1 MIVGLAAN
9 EGDVILVNRLP
20 EGPADPASE
29 PKGFAALQKQ
39 AVVSRSV
46 LTALFLGS
54 FKLVVGLGTGSL
66 GILSEAVNS
75 GLDVLAAVLIYFTVW
90 ISEKPADANHPYGH
104 QKIENFAAFLQ
115 TGLVFATCI
124 WIVAAAVRRL
134 LFAPAD
140 VEVNVW
146 AVGIMLVSIAVSWFR
161 ARELEH
167 AAREHRSQALESHA
181 LNYRLDIWS
190 ATVVLFGLAMLLAG
204 KRWGIAMLRMADPLA
219 ALVVVGFVLYHSA
232 LLGLRTMDALLD
244 AAPAGLPAQIAAI
257 TTEVDGVVD
266 CERVRVRHAGNIFFV
281 DMMITVDPRMAF
293 DHIPAILQE
302 VRARVGEILPG
313 ADIMIHTEPHPL
325 AEESL
330 FEKVKGIARR
340 KNLAVHDL
348 VVHEVEGQL
357 TLDLH
362 LEVEEELNLNQAHE
376 RADLLERQ
384 IFRDIPEVATIN
396 IHIEGEGAH
405 IAADEMSI
413 ERREQMVAGL
423 RRVAT
428 QVPDILD
435 CHDIAIREINQKIY
449 VSCHCLM
456 DGELPI
462 TRVHDRTVELETLFK
477 NTFPAIHKVTIHTEP
492 ESERGVPARPV
503 HQPTSEPA
511 P

>member
-1 MIVGLAAN
+1 MLANQLTDRSRDAA
-9 EGDVILVNRLP
+9 G
-20 EGPADPASE
+20 G
-29 PKGFAALQKQ
+29 PKGYSGLGKQ
-39 AVVSRSV
+39 TAVSRSV
-46 LTALFLGS
+46 LTAVFLAS
-54 FKLVVGLGTGSL
+54 LKLIVGLGTGSL
-66 GILSEAVNS
+66 GILSEATNS

-124 WIVAAAVRRL
+124 WIVVAAVRRL
-134 LFAPAD
+134 LFAPVR

-146 AVGIMLVSIAVSWFR
+146 AVGIMLISIAVSWFR

-190 ATVVLFGLAMLLAG
+190 AGVVLFGLAALLAG
-204 KRWGIAMLRMADPLA
+204 ERWGIPSLRMADPLA
-219 ALVVVGFVLYHSA
+219 ALVVVGFVVYHSA

-244 AAPAGLPAQIAAI
+244 AAPAGLPAEIAGCMSGI
-257 TTEVDGVVD
+257 DGVVTCD
-266 CERVRVRHAGNIFFV
+266 RVRVRHAGNIFFV
-281 DMMITVDPRMAF
+281 DLKISVDRRIAF
-293 DHIPAILQE
+293 EHISAILQT
-302 VRARVGEILPG
+302 VRARVAEIIPG
-313 ADIMIHTEPHPL
+313 ADITIHTEPHLPP
-325 AEESL
+325 EENL
-330 FEKVKGIARR
+330 LERVKGIARR

-348 VVHEVEGQL
+348 LVHEVGGQL

-362 LEVEEELNLNQAHE
+362 LEVDEGLNLNQAHE
-376 RADLLERQ
+376 RADLLEQQ
-384 IFRDIPEVATIN
+384 IFREVPELAAIN

-413 ERREQMVAGL
+413 ERRWGMAAVL
-423 RRVAT
+423 REMAT
-428 QVPDILD
+428 EVPDILD

-492 ESERGVPARPV
+492 ESERGVAARPV
-503 HQPTSEPA
+503 HRPTSESEP
-511 P
+511 